1 MYLNNY
7 QHLKNKETYL
17 LIFLF
22 SFSFL
27 IRIPI
32 IHMYGDIRI
41 ENEWGY
47 LLKNLLE
54 HGQLIYESF
63 DGFLLPNLWMPPL
76 YAYYIYFFSFFT
88 TEEIVITKLVLY
100 SQALLASLSV
110 LIFYKLN
117 KIFFHKK
124 ISFYSSLLLSFFP
137 LYVFACSQISSISL
151 QVFLIIFFIYFFFE
165 CVKKKNYTSIIYF
178 SFTGGL
184 LILLRG
190 ESAAI
195 ILLSLIY
202 LFFFFKLSTKKILL
216 IFLVTSIT
224 ISPYL
229 VRNFLIFEKVTII
242 KSFGYNLWRGNHPD
256 AIKNS
261 LIEGSEVRYGNLQ
274 EQVDGIK
281 KDKFYRINYDELFL
295 HEAITN
301 FKKDPKGTIFLFLKK
316 TISFLFINIK
326 SAEPNYFNPLN
337 YIPLLI
343 IGITSVFGIV
353 LTNKKSYS
361 LNYLILILFAYVM
374 IFSSVAIL
382 PRYKLVILPLQI
394 IFTNV
399 LLSKFKI
406 WKNP

>member
-22 SFSFL
+22 LFSFL

-54 HGQLIYESF
+54 HGQLIYESC

-117 KIFFHKK
+117 KIFFSKK

-151 QVFLIIFFIYFFFE
+151 QVFLIIFFIYFF
-165 CVKKKNYTSIIYF
+165 
-178 SFTGGL
+178 
-184 LILLRG
+184 
-190 ESAAI
+190 
-195 ILLSLIY
+195 
-202 LFFFFKLSTKKILL
+202 
-216 IFLVTSIT
+216 
-224 ISPYL
+224 
-229 VRNFLIFEKVTII
+229 
-242 KSFGYNLWRGNHPD
+242 
-256 AIKNS
+256 
-261 LIEGSEVRYGNLQ
+261 
-274 EQVDGIK
+274 
-281 KDKFYRINYDELFL
+281 
-295 HEAITN
+295 
-301 FKKDPKGTIFLFLKK
+301 
-316 TISFLFINIK
+316 
-326 SAEPNYFNPLN
+326 LN
-337 YIPLLI
+337 
-343 IGITSVFGIV
+343 V
-353 LTNKKSYS
+353 
-361 LNYLILILFAYVM
+361 
-374 IFSSVAIL
+374 
-382 PRYKLVILPLQI
+382 
-394 IFTNV
+394 
-399 LLSKFKI
+399 
-406 WKNP
+406 